1 MYPSTLLLIPVKA
14 DKNGEGTKPVISKH
28 ETNYNMQNIHS
39 LLNRQELKLLD
50 K

>member
-14 DKNGEGTKPVISKH
+14 DKNGEGTKPIISKH
-28 ETNYNMQNIHS
+28 ETNYSMQIF
-39 LLNRQELKLLD
+39 LNRQELKLLD